1 MPRSSAQS
9 DFVFTAAPPQ
19 DEDNEV
25 ALPETAKVVGLP
37 KAIWKT
43 RFASKRATFWVY
55 LFVGVTLFLLL
66 VLTLVGP
73 HIPSGE

>member
-9 DFVFTAAPPQ
+9 DFVFTAAPPV
-19 DEDNEV
+19 DEEV
-25 ALPETAKVVGLP
+25 ELPETAKVVGLP

-43 RFASKRATFWVY
+43 RFASKRATVWVY
-55 LFVGVTLFLLL
+55 TFVALTLFALL